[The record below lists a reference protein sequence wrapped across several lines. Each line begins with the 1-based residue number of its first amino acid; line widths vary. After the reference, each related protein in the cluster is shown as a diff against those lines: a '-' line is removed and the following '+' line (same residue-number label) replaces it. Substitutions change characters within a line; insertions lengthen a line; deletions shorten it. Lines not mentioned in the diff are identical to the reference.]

1 VVNNFCR
8 LPIHFLEHYDKN
20 CTKYWNGLIKMNTAE
35 VGKVANS
42 VANTPSENATE
53 FGAVFARLKDAT
65 RARTDTELAQALS
78 LRQSTISAAKSKKEI
93 PPGWIIDIAR
103 RFNISSDW
111 LLFGSGPMRRDDNDI
126 AHVEAQNS
134 CPIPEG
140 EPQWMSPEAAPRMG
154 YSLIPKVMARLC
166 AGTGSLETE
175 GKVIGYY
182 AFKTDFLRRK
192 GRPSKMVLMDVTGD
206 SMEPVLMDCD
216 TVLIDEGQR
225 DIISGGMFAVG
236 VDQEVFVKYLDK
248 VPGKLILRSRNER
261 FAPIE
266 VDMNGELTHSVRVI
280 GRIVWS
286 CREYVR

>member
-1 VVNNFCR
+1 MSMT
-8 LPIHFLEHYDKN
+8 LPG
-20 CTKYWNGLIKMNTAE
+20 TTSQNTSQ
-35 VGKVANS
+35 NS
-42 VANTPSENATE
+42 QRSVKE
-53 FGAVFARLKDAT
+53 FEDRFSRLKEACGASNDSAL
-65 RARTDTELAQALS
+65 ARCLEITQGS
-78 LRQSTISAAKSKKEI
+78 IGVAKKRLKI
-93 PPGWIIDIAR
+93 PSGWIEQIAVKYG
-103 RFNISSDW
+103 ISTDW
-111 LLFGSGPMRRDDNDI
+111 LFFGIGNKSIYKTQI
-126 AHVEAQNS
+126 APVEAQNS
-134 CPIPEG
+134 CPLPEG

-192 GRPSKMVLMDVTGD
+192 GRPGKMVLMDVTGD

-216 TVLIDEGQR
+216 TVLIDESQR

-248 VPGKLILRSRNER
+248 VPGKLILRSKNTSY
-261 FAPIE
+261 APIE
-266 VDMNGELTHSVRVI
+266 VDMNGELMDSVRVI